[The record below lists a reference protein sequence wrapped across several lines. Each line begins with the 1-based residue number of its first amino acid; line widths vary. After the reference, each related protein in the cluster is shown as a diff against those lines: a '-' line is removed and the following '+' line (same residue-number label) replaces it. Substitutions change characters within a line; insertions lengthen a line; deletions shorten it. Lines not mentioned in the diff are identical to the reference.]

1 MRRETTTDLA
11 APRPGAIFIL
21 VTAVVFGVMPT
32 LARLA
37 YDAGASAVVFQ
48 AGRFGVAATA
58 LWALHLWRRGF
69 PRVPNLRRAGW
80 VAAMAALT
88 SGVSLG
94 YIGAVEWLPVQRA
107 TLTFFTFPLLVGLA
121 CHCFGVEKLNRPGA
135 ACLLAGFGGLAL
147 VIGRGESAA
156 AGGGEWVGYGMA
168 FGASLLAASMF
179 FVLRAAKGEIAGM
192 ELTLWVSAASAGI
205 FAAALALGAPSGTPQ
220 TAGGWLALLTA
231 GLIYGLG
238 LACLFEGM
246 ARVGPLWTA
255 ALINLEPV
263 VSLLAAWTI
272 LGERLTPPQLAG
284 AALVI
289 GAIVGMRKARAG
301 RGFQPRPE
309 SSTPVRESAQESSGG
324 ESFRSG
330 IQSPT
335 GQGEKKSSA
344 GGIQNP
350 TKSP

>member
-37 YDAGASAVVFQ
+37 YDSGASAAAFQ
-48 AGRFGVAATA
+48 AGRFGCAMLA
-58 LWALHLWRRGF
+58 LWAFHLWRRGL
-69 PRVPNLRRAGW
+69 PRGLNWRRAGW
-80 VAAMAALT
+80 AGAMTALT
-88 SGVSLG
+88 AGISYG
-94 YIGAVEWLPVQRA
+94 YIGAVEWLPVQQA

-121 CHCFGVEKLNRPGA
+121 CHCFGVEKMSRPGA
-135 ACLLAGFGGLAL
+135 VCLLAGFGGLAL
-147 VIGRGESAA
+147 VIGQAESSGDGGKV
-156 AGGGEWVGYGMA
+156 GGGEWIGYGMA
-168 FGASLLAASMF
+168 FGASLLVTASF
-179 FVLRAAKGEIAGM
+179 FVLRAARREIAGM
-192 ELTLWVSAASAGI
+192 EMTLWVLAGCVGI
-205 FAAALALGAPSGTPQ
+205 FAAALALGAPPGTPQ

-263 VSLLAAWTI
+263 VSVLAAWTI
-272 LGERLTPPQLAG
+272 LGERMTPPQLAG

-289 GAIVGMRKARAG
+289 GAIVGMKKAR
-301 RGFQPRPE
+301 
-309 SSTPVRESAQESSGG
+309 SLG
-324 ESFRSG
+324 ES
-330 IQSPT
+330 PHD
-335 GQGEKKSSA
+335 
-344 GGIQNP
+344 
-350 TKSP
+350 